1 MMKLAISPA
10 AAGLLRAL
18 LGRAGVDR
26 DRVLLSEFR
35 STDWQS
41 LTFMGERHEMELRV
55 PGPNA
60 EELVNRLTGGL
71 SEAEFAI
78 PGQIV
83 ADVGLERP
91 PSRNTDGSF
100 SLFIEALTISE
111 MS

>member
-18 LGRAGVDR
+18 LGRAGFDR
-26 DRVLLSEFR
+26 NRILLNNFR
-35 STDWQS
+35 TIDWQS
-41 LTFMGERHEMELRV
+41 LTFMGERHEMELRM

-60 EELVNRLTGGL
+60 GALVDCLTDGL
-71 SEAEFAI
+71 SDAEFAI

-83 ADVGLERP
+83 ADIGIERP
-91 PSRNTDGSF
+91 PSRNDDGSF

-111 MS
+111 TS

>member
-1 MMKLAISPA
+1 
-10 AAGLLRAL
+10 
-18 LGRAGVDR
+18 
-26 DRVLLSEFR
+26 
-35 STDWQS
+35 
-41 LTFMGERHEMELRV
+41 MGERHEMELRV